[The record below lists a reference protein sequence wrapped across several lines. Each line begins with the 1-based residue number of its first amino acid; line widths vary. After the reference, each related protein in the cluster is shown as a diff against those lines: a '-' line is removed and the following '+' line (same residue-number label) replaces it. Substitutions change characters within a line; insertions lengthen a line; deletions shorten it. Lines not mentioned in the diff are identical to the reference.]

1 MSRILFVVALVTSF
15 LGISAPA
22 QAEWRVAE
30 SDRFVIYS
38 ESRTEDLTRFAQK
51 LEQFHA
57 ALELATGRKL
67 PVPSPS
73 NRVTVFVVGTLTELK
88 EVYGS
93 RRSGVA
99 GFYIPR
105 ASGSV
110 AFVPAVRIG
119 GGASNRRS
127 FSRMS
132 SGADSTDF
140 ETVVLLHEYAHHFL
154 ISTSRFGMPRWL
166 SEGAAEF
173 YGSAQFMS
181 DGSMQIGMPADH
193 RAWELNS
200 ATIAVEDLLDPANE
214 NVRRY
219 GAFYGRSW
227 LLFHYLAFS
236 EERSGQLQRYWSAL
250 QQGTP
255 SIEAAKAIF
264 GDLDTLRK
272 ELEDYNK
279 LRRLPTLSWSSGN
292 TPVGNV
298 TVRDLSDGMDAM
310 VPLMMLQKRGVE
322 KEEAVDLL
330 TKVRSVATKY
340 PDDAGVL
347 AALAEA
353 EYDAGNDAEAIAAAD
368 RALAINSGEKNA
380 YIQKG
385 YALFRM
391 AEEAEDQD
399 AAYASALEPFF
410 ALNGIEN
417 DHPLPLIYY
426 YRSFQKRELAPP
438 ADARGALERAA
449 VLAPFDESVS
459 MDAGMMLASEGKI
472 QLALYML
479 GPVASDPHGGEHSAY
494 AQALVSA
501 IEGTPEGS
509 PFDVSSVPKPEPEE
523 DEGEDG
529 DSDDSKETAA

>member
-1 MSRILFVVALVTSF
+1 MSRTIISF
-15 LGISAPA
+15 AIIVSLLGFAAPA
-22 QAEWRVAE
+22 HAEWRVAE

-38 ESRTEDLTRFAQK
+38 ESRTEDLAKFAQK
-51 LEQFHA
+51 LEKFHA
-57 ALELATGRKL
+57 AMELATGRKL

-73 NRVTVFVVGTLTELK
+73 SRVTVFVVGSATELK
-88 EVYGS
+88 DVYGS
-93 RRSGVA
+93 RLSSVA

-110 AFVPAVRIG
+110 AFVPTVRISG
-119 GGASNRRS
+119 GTSNRRS
-127 FSRMS
+127 FSRMG

-140 ETVVLLHEYAHHFL
+140 EMVVLLHEYAHHFL

-181 DGSMQIGMPADH
+181 DGSLQIGMPADH

-200 ATIAVEDLLDPANE
+200 ATIAVEDLLDPTGKD
-214 NVRRY
+214 VRRH

-236 EERSGQLQRYWSAL
+236 EERGGQLQRYWSAL

-264 GDLDTLRK
+264 GDLDVLRS
-272 ELEDYNK
+272 ELEEYNK
-279 LRRLPTLSWSSGN
+279 LRRLPTLRWGSANG
-292 TPVGNV
+292 PIGNV
-298 TVRDLSDGMDAM
+298 KVSELSAGMNALL
-310 VPLMMLQKRGVE
+310 PLKMLQHRGLDD
-322 KEEAVDLL
+322 KEAADLL
-330 TKVRSVATKY
+330 PKVRSVAEKY

-353 EYDAGNDAEAIAAAD
+353 EYDAGNDAEAVAAAD
-368 RALAINSGEKNA
+368 RALAINAGEKNA
-380 YIQKG
+380 YVQKG

-391 AEEAEDQD
+391 AKDVEDKD
-399 AAYASALEPFF
+399 AAFARALEPFF

-426 YRSFQKRELAPP
+426 YRSFQSREATPP
-438 ADARGALERAA
+438 ADARAALERAA
-449 VLAPFDESVS
+449 VLAPFDDSVS
-459 MDAGMMLASEGKI
+459 MDAGMMLAVEGKI
-472 QLALYML
+472 QLATSML
-479 GPVASDPHGGEHSAY
+479 GPVAADPHGGDQAAY
-494 AQALVSA
+494 AQALLDA
-501 IEGTPEGS
+501 LKDAPEGTP
-509 PFDVSSVPKPEPEE
+509 FDVASVPKPEKDDEE
-523 DEGEDG
+523 G
-529 DSDDSKETAA
+529 DSNDS